1 MPTFPERGNL
11 KAVQAIKLFRLS
23 LDKHS
28 SPRDRSWAMSQ
39 FVAAKKSLSHKDL
52 VEAIDKQ
59 VTHSRRL
66 RASLKR
72 QLLEINGSS

>member
-52 VEAIDKQ
+52 VEAINKQ
-59 VTHSRRL
+59 GHHSRRL
-66 RASLKR
+66 RATLKK
-72 QLLEINGSS
+72 QLREINSGS

>member
-39 FVAAKKSLSHKDL
+39 FIAAKKSFSHEDL

-59 VTHSRRL
+59 VTYSRRL

-72 QLLEINGSS
+72 RLREMRGES

>member
-52 VEAIDKQ
+52 VEAINKQ
-59 VTHSRRL
+59 ANHSRRL
-66 RASLKR
+66 RATLKK
-72 QLLEINGSS
+72 QLREINGGS

>member
-39 FVAAKKSLSHKDL
+39 FIEAKKHFSHKDL
-52 VEAIDKQ
+52 VEAINKQ

-72 QLLEINGSS
+72 QLREMRGDS